1 MQSIDQNYD
10 NNSQKHNRLTVILTG
25 IAICQK
31 LSISLL
37 NLILSDLLLS
47 EVVCSQRSNGN
58 DADDKVRS

>member
-10 NNSQKHNRLTVILTG
+10 NDSQKHNRLTVILTG

-37 NLILSDLLLS
+37 NLILSDLLLTI
-47 EVVCSQRSNGN
+47 VFWSQRSNGN
-58 DADDKVRS
+58 EAEDKVRS